1 MEFPFLS
8 DLFHLTEYLLGS
20 SMLLNM
26 GRSHSFLWLS
36 RSPVCVCVFMYV
48 YFLYSSVHGHL
59 SSFCI
64 VAVVTNAAVNIGG
77 VYVFLS

>member
-1 MEFPFLS
+1 MEFAFLS

-20 SMLLNM
+20 SMLLQM

-36 RSPVCVCVFMYV
+36 SSPLCVCVCVC
-48 YFLYSSVHGHL
+48 LSVDGHRA
-59 SSFCI
+59 

-77 VYVFLS
+77 AYVFLS